1 MNTLNDYPGTP
12 QHQALLHSIVSH
24 YENDPRILAVAIFGS
39 LGRGNW
45 DSYSDLDLDVVIA
58 DGVQIDV
65 DAELRQL
72 LASFASINE
81 EVALIIPDVE
91 DADIVLKSLMQI
103 SIRYHPLFTTSPA
116 IVDSLQLLLGRIDR
130 ATIEAAGLAN
140 RRVDD
145 EPLSQLLDRCVRHAL
160 EVDTALQRGQVW
172 DAIELLHLMRK
183 LLMDLFS
190 RTHGGKRAFHFFQAE
205 ADAKLQVRLG
215 ATLPRYGLASAQE
228 SLLQFLD
235 ILQNDLEVMT
245 GGRVQLMAE
254 HAGILNAVGQRQ
266 THLKLR

>member
-1 MNTLNDYPGTP
+1 MSTLTDYPGTP
-12 QHQALLHSIVSH
+12 QHQTILHAIVSY
-24 YENDPRILAVAIFGS
+24 YENDPRVLTVAVFGS

-45 DSYSDLDLDVVIA
+45 DCYSDLDLDVVIA
-58 DGVQIDV
+58 DGVQIDI

-81 EVALIIPDVE
+81 EAALTIPDVE

-103 SIRYHPLFTTSPA
+103 SIRYHPLSTTSPA

-145 EPLSQLLDRCVRHAL
+145 DPLSQLLDRCVRHAL

-172 DAIELLHLMRK
+172 DAIELPHLMRK

-190 RTHGGKRAFHFFQAE
+190 RTHGGQRAFHFFQAVAGAE
-205 ADAKLQVRLG
+205 LQVRLG
-215 ATLPRYGLASAQE
+215 ATLPSYSLASAQE

-235 ILQNDLEVMT
+235 ILRNDLEVMT
-245 GGRVQLMAE
+245 GGQVQLTAE
-254 HAGILNAVGQRQ
+254 HAGILNAIDQRQ
-266 THLKLR
+266 TRFKLR

>member
-12 QHQALLHSIVSH
+12 QHQALLHAIVS
-24 YENDPRILAVAIFGS
+24 YYKDDPRILAIAVFGS

-45 DSYSDLDLDVVIA
+45 DCYSDLDLDVVIA
-58 DGVQIDV
+58 DGVQIDIN
-65 DAELRQL
+65 AELSQL

-81 EVALIIPDVE
+81 EAALIITDVD
-91 DADIVLKSLMQI
+91 DADIVLKSLVEI
-103 SIRYHPLFTTSPA
+103 SIRYHPLSTTSPA

-140 RRVDD
+140 RRVDN
-145 EPLSQLLDRCVRHAL
+145 EPLSELLDRCVRYAL
-160 EVDTALQRGQVW
+160 EVDIALQRGQVW

-190 RTHGGKRAFHFFQAE
+190 RTHGGQRAFHFFQAK
-205 ADAKLQVRLG
+205 ADAGLQVRLG
-215 ATLPRYGLASAQE
+215 TTLPRYSLASAQE

-235 ILQNDLEVMT
+235 ILKHDIEAMT
-245 GGRVQLMAE
+245 SSQVHLTAE
-254 HAGILNAVGQRQ
+254 HADILNAVGQRQ
-266 THLKLR
+266 THLQLR

>member
-1 MNTLNDYPGTP
+1 MNTLSDYPGTP
-12 QHQALLHSIVSH
+12 QHQALLRAIASY
-24 YENDPRILAVAIFGS
+24 YENDPRILAVAVFGS

-45 DSYSDLDLDVVIA
+45 DCYSDLDLDVVIA
-58 DGVQIDV
+58 DDVQIDIN
-65 DAELRQL
+65 AELGQL

-81 EVALIIPDVE
+81 EAALIIPDVE

-103 SIRYHPLFTTSPA
+103 SIRYHPLSTTSPD

-130 ATIEAAGLAN
+130 AAIEAAGLAN
-140 RRVDD
+140 RRVDA
-145 EPLSQLLDRCVRHAL
+145 PLGQLLDRCVRYAL

-190 RTHGGKRAFHFFQAE
+190 GTHGGKRAFHFFQAT
-205 ADAKLQVRLG
+205 ADARLQVRLG
-215 ATLPRYGLASAQE
+215 ATLPCYSLASAQE

-235 ILQNDLEVMT
+235 ILQNDVAAMT
-245 GGRVQLMAE
+245 EGQVQLTAE
-254 HAGILNAVGQRQ
+254 HADILTAVGQRQ
-266 THLKLR
+266 TRLKLS